1 MRLLKRNLKTV
12 EYLSYLGKEEVLT
25 DGKHTG
31 RFEVKY
37 DDPVIFE
44 GNMSVPS
51 SYAVHQLFGIDTNYT
66 HVLMLEGTNT
76 GIQEEGL
83 IVYGDDTYEIR
94 SVRESLNVTTVAL
107 RKRTRS
113 KA

>member
-1 MRLLKRNLKTV
+1 MKLLKRNLKTV
-12 EYLSYLGKEEVLT
+12 EYLAYRGKEEILS

-31 RFEVKY
+31 RMEVVY
-37 DDPVIFE
+37 DDPVVFE
-44 GNMSVPS
+44 GNLSVPNT
-51 SYAVHQLFGIDTNYT
+51 YASHHMFGIDVNYT
-66 HVLMLEGTNT
+66 HVLMLEGTDT
-76 GIQEEGL
+76 GIEEEGL

-107 RKRTRS
+107 RKRTKN